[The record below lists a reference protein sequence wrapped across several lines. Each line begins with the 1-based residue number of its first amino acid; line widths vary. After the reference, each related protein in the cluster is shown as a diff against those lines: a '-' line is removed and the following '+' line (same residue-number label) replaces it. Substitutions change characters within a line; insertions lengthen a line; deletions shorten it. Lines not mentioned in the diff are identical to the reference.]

1 MDESIIFCNFA
12 VFSYCNNRE
21 VKMNLSADEFL
32 SLSTQLSDRDVRVM
46 ELEKQLKETREMLL
60 VKEAENAALT
70 QRLSEMEMI
79 NQATEI
85 ENAYLKQY
93 LWLSWTKIKNFMA
106 HIHDIRLLAFLQ
118 TFMLK
123 TVSEKMGSKAL
134 EAINEVVTLP
144 DEKEKSSTNIQAD
157 QVIMQNNGTVNGPKP
172 RETATKTDKQVKQA
186 LELLM
191 DACDDQ
197 GLYLMQDQ
205 EQWFA
210 LKAVLTQLCG
220 FPVKPADFERSL
232 KNLGVDQLRVP
243 YVYDSVRKVHVH
255 QLPSNVELWHQYQNT
270 ADEYSHKQVVVAIKL
285 MELLSK
291 VKP

>member
-1 MDESIIFCNFA
+1 
-12 VFSYCNNRE
+12 
-21 VKMNLSADEFL
+21 MNLSADEFL
-32 SLSTQLSDRDVRVM
+32 SLSTQLSDRDVRVA
-46 ELEKQLKETREMLL
+46 ELEKQLEKAREML
-60 VKEAENAALT
+60 VIKDAEIMALT
-70 QRLSEMEMI
+70 QHMSELEQI

-85 ENAYLKQY
+85 ENRYLKQY

-123 TVSEKMGSKAL
+123 TVSETMGSKAL
-134 EAINEVVTLP
+134 EVINEAVQFP
-144 DEKEKSSTNIQAD
+144 DDEDKPSTQILAD
-157 QVIMQNNGTVNGPKP
+157 QVIMHNNGTVNGPEP

-186 LELLM
+186 VELLM
-191 DACDDQ
+191 DACDEQ

-210 LKAVLTQLCG
+210 AKAVLTQVCG

-232 KNLGVDQLRVP
+232 KNLGLDQLRVP

-255 QLPSNVELWHQYQNT
+255 QLPQNVELWHQYQNT
-270 ADEYSHKQVVVAIKL
+270 ADEYSRKQVVVATKL
-285 MELLSK
+285 MELLEK
-291 VKP
+291 VKA

>member
-1 MDESIIFCNFA
+1 
-12 VFSYCNNRE
+12 
-21 VKMNLSADEFL
+21 MNLSADEFL
-32 SLSTQLSDRDVRVM
+32 SLSTQLSDRDVRVV
-46 ELEKQLKETREMLL
+46 ELEKQLEETRRLLL
-60 VKEAENAALT
+60 VKEGEVVALT
-70 QRLSEMEMI
+70 QRLAEAEQI
-79 NQATEI
+79 QQATEI
-85 ENAYLKQY
+85 ENRYLKQY
-93 LWLSWTKIKNFMA
+93 LWLSWTKIKHFMTR
-106 HIHDIRLLAFLQ
+106 IHDIRLVAFLQ

-123 TVSEKMGSKAL
+123 TVSENMGTRAL
-134 EAINEVVTLP
+134 EAINEVVSLP
-144 DEKEKSSTNIQAD
+144 DEEEKPSTNIQAE
-157 QVIMQNNGTVNGPKP
+157 QVIMQNHGTVNAPEP

-186 LELLM
+186 VERLM

-210 LKAVLTQLCG
+210 LKAVLTQVCG

-255 QLPSNVELWHQYQNT
+255 QLPQNVELWHQYLNT
-270 ADEYSHKQVVVAIKL
+270 ADEYSHKQVVVAVRL